1 MSRASPTRTAHEVR
15 GRATRTRDA
24 TSVLIDRRTADVSS
38 DDTDLQ
44 VAKHRG
50 RARAAN
56 GKRAARSTA
65 TRQACGVRLPS
76 LSPLGLFS
84 SSSFTHC
91 HGARDDKS
99 HSLPS
104 PRLRRSASQSRDVPV
119 TVFTAKRH
127 DARHPGVRC
136 LVFPSLLAI
145 QNSEFIHID
154 MLGAFGIGAAARSFQ
169 ISTR

>member
-1 MSRASPTRTAHEVR
+1 MTRLYKPLRPAPHTRSEVALRARDVR
-15 GRATRTRDA
+15 
-24 TSVLIDRRTADVSS
+24 LDRRTCRAMI
-38 DDTDLQ
+38 Q

-50 RARAAN
+50 RARAVN
-56 GKRAARSTA
+56 GNRAARSTA

-91 HGARDDKS
+91 HGARDDTS

-136 LVFPSLLAI
+136 LVFSSLLAI